1 MIDKEGK
8 ALVEDVRKALIQYG
22 RQTKSSSVKKKT
34 RKVTSQLIWSA
45 EEYVDALDNIK
56 ATSKT
61 ETEMIERVR
70 SLIRTAE
77 EDALEFMTVTPD
89 DTGHHLVQSRTGG
102 DALTDISYE
111 RSGPIISRLSDKH
124 QRTFGNTLGTRGN
137 LPPEM
142 SLSNYAHKS
151 DDRAT
156 GLERESGI
164 GKNPDKTTVAHNK
177 GTAYYANMKG
187 VDMTDDAAIEEALD
201 YKVTEQINQG
211 RIAAETDAPR
221 QAALREL
228 TGNDQLYRGPV
239 PKDLVLDREDV
250 LKSYDALRYN
260 GGTVRIN
267 NRALRRT
274 AALLPAAG
282 GLIGLNQMSAQAA
295 QGDYMGA
302 AATGIET
309 AVGEIPVVGDAL
321 VNEFQ
326 GRSAG
331 AGSDVPSTAAQR
343 QMVEDYEA
351 TPASKIVNKP
361 LNELEWAAKNPVEA
375 LKNIRENDAVKAT
388 GAFLRNVGGSIL
400 IGF

>member
-22 RQTKSSSVKKKT
+22 RQTGSSSVKKKT

-45 EEYVDALDNIK
+45 EEYVDALDDIK
-56 ATSKT
+56 ATSKN

-77 EDALEFMTVTPD
+77 EDALKSMTVTPD

-124 QRTFGNTLGTRGN
+124 QRTFGNTLGARGN

-142 SLSNYAHKS
+142 SLSNYAHKA

-156 GLERESGI
+156 GLERESNI
-164 GKNPDKTTVAHNK
+164 GKNPDKSTVAHNR

-187 VDMTDDAAIEEALD
+187 VDMSDDAAIEAALD
-201 YKVTEQINQG
+201 NKVTEQINQG

-228 TGNDQLYRGPV
+228 TGNDELYRGPV
-239 PKDLVLDREDV
+239 PKDLVLDKEDV
-250 LKSYDALRYN
+250 LKSYEALN
-260 GGTVRIN
+260 GSIRL
-267 NRALRRT
+267 NRKAMTAL
-274 AALLPAAG
+274 AAG
-282 GLIGLNQMSAQAA
+282 GIAALGPLGTASSAAEVKGRTEIAAETGNIVDQAQAGIA
-295 QGDYMGA
+295 GVSLAGDVASYNPITAIPGA
-302 AATGIET
+302 LISTG
-309 AVGEIPVVGDAL
+309 ADAL
-321 VNEFQ
+321 NVVIDGGRAMLQ
-326 GRSAG
+326 G
-331 AGSDVPSTAAQR
+331 TATYDRKQLERKEQLRAK
-343 QMVEDYEA
+343 
-351 TPASKIVNKP
+351 PADAP
-361 LNELEWAAKNPVEA
+361 E
-375 LKNIRENDAVKAT
+375 RENA
-388 GAFLRNVGGSIL
+388 LSVGFAEG
-400 IGF
+400 GM